1 MLRFLFFHKN
11 LIFRLRNRLS
21 VRKFCVCADKR
32 CTQAYRFERLNKI
45 DFCQKYFFENYFSLT
60 NTIECNLGFF
70 RKSYKSVRHCDNRT
84 GKCTEERQE
93 LLKNDQL
100 NRIIF
105 CVNLNFSK
113 NHPIRNSGFWHG
125 KPDLVCGW
133 HKVNH
138 NIAKPTKL
146 HYENFI
152 HFRTSRTF
160 SYKRSGI

>member
-1 MLRFLFFHKN
+1 M
-11 LIFRLRNRLS
+11 IFRLRNRLS

-32 CTQAYRFERLNKI
+32 CTQAYRLERSNKI
-45 DFCQKYFFENYFSLT
+45 DLCQKYFFENYFSLT
-60 NTIECNLGFF
+60 NTISCNLGIF
-70 RKSYKSVRHCDNRT
+70 RKPYKSVRHCDNRT
-84 GKCTEERQE
+84 EKCTEEIQV
-93 LLKNDQL
+93 LLKNGQL

-113 NHPIRNSGFWHG
+113 NHPIRYSGFWHA